1 MRSALCVKKISKSE
15 HTACIL
21 SYFVEIVHS
30 IFYFL
35 NKIFIR
41 SLFYIPVSFAE
52 FLLQPARALQLT
64 VQNLPLLLR
73 LSHVLFPPDLNRQG
87 FFATTSPRFL

>member
-30 IFYFL
+30 IFYFSQQKFHWDL
-35 NKIFIR
+35 ILHPWFFLEAPAPAC
-41 SLFYIPVSFAE
+41 SCAPVHCAKAA
-52 FLLQPARALQLT
+52 ARPQA
-64 VQNLPLLLR
+64 
-73 LSHVLFPPDLNRQG
+73 S
-87 FFATTSPRFL
+87 S

>member
-30 IFYFL
+30 IFYFS
-35 NKIFIR
+35 NKK
-41 SLFYIPVSFAE
+41 
-52 FLLQPARALQLT
+52 
-64 VQNLPLLLR
+64 LLL
-73 LSHVLFPPDLNRQG
+73 LSELFH
-87 FFATTSPRFL
+87 